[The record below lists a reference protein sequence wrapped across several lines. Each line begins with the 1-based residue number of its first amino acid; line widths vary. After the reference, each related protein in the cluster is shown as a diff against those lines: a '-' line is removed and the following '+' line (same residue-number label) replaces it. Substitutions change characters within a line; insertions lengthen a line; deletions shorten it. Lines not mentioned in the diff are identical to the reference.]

1 MSLGLRLKTL
11 RKSGGLTQQNLAEKV
26 GVSRIYIQ
34 ALESNRRLP
43 SMKLLQKLAQ
53 ALGVEPADIVETF
66 RGERQNRFQIEELW
80 NSHEAV
86 ELWYKRKRLSSE
98 EVELVRRLVD
108 AALSDWDDAREERKG
123 S

>member
-11 RKSGGLTQQNLAEKV
+11 RKSSGLTQQNLAEKV

-43 SMKLLQKLAQ
+43 SMKLLQKLAH
-53 ALGVEPADIVETF
+53 ALGVEVADIVETF
-66 RGERQNRFQIEELW
+66 GGDRQNRFQIEELW
-80 NSHEAV
+80 NSAGV
-86 ELWYKRKRLSSE
+86 ELWYKRKRLSPE
-98 EVELVRRLVD
+98 EVLLVRRLVD
-108 AALSDWDDAREERKG
+108 AALSDWDEGQEDRKD

>member
-11 RKSGGLTQQNLAEKV
+11 RKSSGLTQQNLADKV

-53 ALGVEPADIVETF
+53 ALGVELADIVETL
-66 RGERQNRFQIEELW
+66 GGDRQNRFQIEELW
-80 NSHEAV
+80 NSAGI
-86 ELWYKRKRLSSE
+86 ELWYKRKRLSPE
-98 EVELVRRLVD
+98 EVLLVRRLVD
-108 AALSDWDDAREERKG
+108 AALSDWDEGHEDRKDT
-123 S
+123 

>member
-11 RKSGGLTQQNLAEKV
+11 RKSSGLTQQNLADKV

-53 ALGVEPADIVETF
+53 ALGVELADIVETF
-66 RGERQNRFQIEELW
+66 GGDRQNRFQIEELW
-80 NSHEAV
+80 NSAGI
-86 ELWYKRKRLSSE
+86 ELWYKRKRLSPE
-98 EVELVRRLVD
+98 EVLLVRRLVD
-108 AALSDWDDAREERKG
+108 AALSDWDEGHEDRKD